1 MIKKISKKD
10 QKDWKNFLDSRETIE
25 NKDIT
30 IEENKNIDCRSIDL
44 HGLTLENA
52 NEIISN
58 FISECYL
65 NNINNIKV
73 ITGKGSRSKNKEDPY
88 LSIDLSILKYS
99 VPDYIKNNFEL
110 MKKIK
115 KLDLDSVNDINKG
128 SFDIV
133 LKKNYKINLER
144 SVSLTI
150 SPRLFLTYFAS
161 IFIFSPPLSVAVK
174 LISSRT
180 LSIIVCSLLAPIFS
194 TFEFTS

>member
-10 QKDWKNFLDSRETIE
+10 QKDWKNFLDSGETIE

-30 IEENKNIDCRSIDL
+30 IIENKNIDCKSIDL

-99 VPDYIKNNFEL
+99 VPDYIKNNFDL
-110 MKKIK
+110 MKLIKIINFEA
-115 KLDLDSVNDINKG
+115 VNDPSKG
-128 SFDIV
+128 SF
-133 LKKNYKINLER
+133 L
-144 SVSLTI
+144 SLI
-150 SPRLFLTYFAS
+150 H
-161 IFIFSPPLSVAVK
+161 I
-174 LISSRT
+174 
-180 LSIIVCSLLAPIFS
+180 
-194 TFEFTS
+194 